1 MFSFNRFVK
10 LSYKRHYSYTSY
22 LNDNLKVLSN
32 EIKNKTDDIAEV
44 TFDSTLS
51 NVLKI
56 VRTTENKIR
65 IEKIDNVEIN
75 VSATIGPISVSI
87 SKKISLE

>member
-1 MFSFNRFVK
+1 MFSFNRFSK
-10 LSYKRHYSYTSY
+10 LSYKRNYSYTSY
-22 LNDNLKVLSN
+22 LNDNLKILGN

-75 VSATIGPISVSI
+75 VSATIGPISLSI